1 MTTPSCRAGD
11 VRGPDDNDRF
21 ANDLAL
27 QPAEAAD
34 LARFLTDE
42 FDLDQPPFIV
52 DPHADSGGLPELGFD
67 TVGSLIAFLEKR
79 VAHSPKAAE

>member
-42 FDLDQPPFIV
+42 FDLDQPPSSSIRMPIAV
-52 DPHADSGGLPELGFD
+52 VCPNWASTPSDP
-67 TVGSLIAFLEKR
+67 
-79 VAHSPKAAE
+79 